1 MLRAPLTRR
10 QFTSAL
16 GAGLGATIVDGS
28 FGARR
33 AEAAG
38 PANPAAAVP
47 ADAVLINSNENPY
60 GPAASA
66 LDAMTRSETVAARY
80 PDAAEEL
87 LVEAIA
93 RLHGVE
99 PTRVVLGC
107 GSGEVLQMADMAF
120 LGPGKKVVVAEP
132 TFEAVLGYAKV
143 TKAEP
148 VKVPLTA
155 DFRHDLPRMA
165 AACDAGTGLVY
176 VCNPNNPTGTIVT
189 KDELAFFLERVPRS
203 VVVLV
208 DEAYHHFV
216 DDARYASAFEW
227 MSRAPNVVVVRTFS
241 KVYGMAG
248 MRLGYAVASKENAD
262 ALRAHAAWSNANAA
276 VLAAALVSLADADHV
291 PRQRTINR
299 ETRDW
304 LCREL
309 ERDGRRYIPSHA
321 NFLMIDVGGDVAPL
335 IDAFRARRVFVGRKF
350 PSLPN
355 WLRVSMGTRPEM
367 AAFVDALR
375 AIAPV
380 RSARV
385 S

>member
-1 MLRAPLTRR
+1 MIRASLSRR
-10 QFTSAL
+10 QFTTAI
-16 GAGLGATIVDGS
+16 GAGLGAALVEGP

-33 AEAAG
+33 AEAG
-38 PANPAAAVP
+38 RPSTRPGNTP
-47 ADAVLINSNENPY
+47 ADAVLLNSNENPY

-66 LDAMTRSETVAARY
+66 LDAITKSESVAARY
-80 PDAAEEL
+80 PDAAEARL
-87 LVEAIA
+87 TEAIA
-93 RLHGVE
+93 RLHGVAAD
-99 PTRVVLGC
+99 RVVLGC

-132 TFEAVLGYAKV
+132 TFEAVLGYARV

-189 KDELAFFLERVPRS
+189 KDELAFFLERVPRTVS
-203 VVVLV
+203 ILV

-216 DDARYASAFEW
+216 DDPHYASAFEW
-227 MSRAPNVVVVRTFS
+227 IDKAPNVVVVRTFS

-248 MRLGYAVASKENAD
+248 MRLGYAVSSKENAE

-276 VLAAALVSLADADHV
+276 VLAAALASLAESDHV
-291 PRQRTINR
+291 PRQRSINR

-321 NFLMIDVGGDVAPL
+321 NFLMVDVGGDVQPL
-335 IDAFRARRVFVGRKF
+335 IDSFRERRILVGRKF

-355 WLRVSMGTRPEM
+355 WLRVSMGTKPEM
-367 AAFVDALR
+367 QAFVDALR
-375 AIAPV
+375 AIAP
-380 RSARV
+380 ARAARA

>member
-1 MLRAPLTRR
+1 MLRAPVTRR

-16 GAGLGATIVDGS
+16 GAG
-28 FGARR
+28 FGAALVDPPLGSAR
-33 AEAAG
+33 AAS
-38 PANPAAAVP
+38 VP
-47 ADAVLINSNENPY
+47 VATGEPILLNSNENPY
-60 GPAASA
+60 GPAPSA
-66 LDAMTRSETVAARY
+66 LDAMTKAERGAARY
-80 PDAAEEL
+80 PDAAEQRL
-87 LVEAIA
+87 AEAIG

-99 PTRVVLGC
+99 PDRVVLGC

-120 LGPGKKVVVAEP
+120 LGPGRKVVVAEP

-155 DFRHDLPRMA
+155 DYRHDLPHMA

-189 KDELAFFLERVPRS
+189 RDELGFFLERVPRT
-203 VVVLV
+203 VTVLL
-208 DEAYHHFV
+208 DEAYYHFV
-216 DDARYASAFEW
+216 ADPRYASGFEW
-227 MSRAPNVVVVRTFS
+227 MGKAPNLVVVRTFS
-241 KVYGMAG
+241 KAYGMAG
-248 MRLGYAVASKENAD
+248 MRLGYAVASHENAA

-276 VLAAALVSLADADHV
+276 VLAAALASLAEADHV
-291 PRQRTINR
+291 SRQRTLNR

-309 ERDGRRYIPSHA
+309 DRDGRRYIPSHT
-321 NFLMIDVGGDVAPL
+321 NFLMLDAGGDVAPL
-335 IDAFRARRVFVGRKF
+335 IEAFRARRILVGRKF

-355 WLRVSMGTRPEM
+355 WLRVSMGTRTEM
-367 AAFVDALR
+367 EAFVDAMR
-375 AIAPV
+375 ALLP
-380 RSARV
+380 ARAARA

>member
-1 MLRAPLTRR
+1 MPGSRLSRR
-10 QFTSAL
+10 QFTTVF
-16 GAGLGATIVDGS
+16 GAGLGAALVEGP

-33 AEAAG
+33 AEAGRPSNRGGTA
-38 PANPAAAVP
+38 PT
-47 ADAVLINSNENPY
+47 DAVLLNSNENPY

-66 LDAMTRSETVAARY
+66 LDAMTRAERVAGRY
-80 PDAAEEL
+80 PDAAEERL
-87 LVEAIA
+87 TETIA
-93 RLHGVE
+93 QLHGVT
-99 PTRVVLGC
+99 PDRVVLGC

-132 TFEAVLGYAKV
+132 TFEAVLAFARV

-148 VKVPLTA
+148 VKVALTA

-189 KDELAFFLERVPRS
+189 RDEFAFFLERIPRT
-203 VVVLV
+203 VTVLV

-216 DDARYASAFEW
+216 DDPRYATAFEW
-227 MSRAPNVVVVRTFS
+227 IEKAPNVVVVRTFS

-248 MRLGYAVASKENAD
+248 MRLGYAVASKENAE

-276 VLAAALVSLADADHV
+276 VLAAALASLAEPEHV
-291 PRQRTINR
+291 SRQRSINR

-321 NFLMIDVGGDVAPL
+321 NFLMVDVGGDVQPL
-335 IDAFRARRVFVGRKF
+335 IESFRARRILVGRKF

-355 WLRVSMGTRPEM
+355 WLRVSMGTKPEM
-367 AAFVDALR
+367 QAFVDALR
-375 AIAPV
+375 AIAP
-380 RSARV
+380 ARAARA

>member
-1 MLRAPLTRR
+1 MLRSSLNRR
-10 QFTSAL
+10 QFATVL
-16 GAGLGATIVDGS
+16 GAGLGAALVEGP

-33 AEAAG
+33 AEGARS
-38 PANPAAAVP
+38 ANRVSSASPE
-47 ADAVLINSNENPY
+47 AVLLNSNENPY

-66 LDAMTRSETVAARY
+66 LDAMTKSESVAARY
-80 PDAAEEL
+80 PDAAEESL
-87 LVEAIA
+87 TATIA
-93 RLHGVE
+93 RLHGVTPE
-99 PTRVVLGC
+99 RIVLGC

-189 KDELAFFLERVPRS
+189 RDEFTLFLERVPRT
-203 VVVLV
+203 VAILV

-216 DDARYASAFEW
+216 DDPRYASALDW
-227 MSRAPNVVVVRTFS
+227 IDKAPNVVVVRTFS

-248 MRLGYAVASKENAD
+248 MRLGYAVASKENAE

-276 VLAAALVSLADADHV
+276 VLAAALASLAETDHV
-291 PRQRTINR
+291 PRQRSINR

-321 NFLMIDVGGDVAPL
+321 NFVMIDAGGDVAPL
-335 IDAFRARRVFVGRKF
+335 IESFRQRRIFVGRKF
-350 PSLPN
+350 PSLSN
-355 WLRVSMGTRPEM
+355 WLRVSMGTKPEM
-367 AAFVDALR
+367 QAFVDALR
-375 AIAPV
+375 TIAP
-380 RSARV
+380 ARAARA

>member
-1 MLRAPLTRR
+1 MLRSPLNRR
-10 QFTSAL
+10 QFTTVL
-16 GAGLGATIVDGS
+16 GAGLGAALVEGP
-28 FGARR
+28 FGAGR
-33 AEAAG
+33 AEGARPSNRGSSA
-38 PANPAAAVP
+38 PP
-47 ADAVLINSNENPY
+47 DAVLLNSNENPY

-66 LDAMTRSETVAARY
+66 LDAMTKSESVAARY
-80 PDAAEEL
+80 PDAAEARLTET
-87 LVEAIA
+87 VA
-93 RLHGVE
+93 RLHGVT
-99 PTRVVLGC
+99 PDRVVLGC

-132 TFEAVLGYAKV
+132 TFEAVLAFARV

-148 VKVPLTA
+148 VKVALTA

-189 KDELAFFLERVPRS
+189 RDEFTLFLERVPRT
-203 VVVLV
+203 VAILV

-216 DDARYASAFEW
+216 DDPRYASAFEW
-227 MSRAPNVVVVRTFS
+227 IDKAPNVVVVRTFS

-248 MRLGYAVASKENAD
+248 MRLGYAVASKENAE

-276 VLAAALVSLADADHV
+276 VLAAAQASLAETDHV
-291 PRQRTINR
+291 PRQRSINR

-309 ERDGRRYIPSHA
+309 DRDGRRYIPSHA
-321 NFLMIDVGGDVAPL
+321 NFLMIDVGGDVQPR
-335 IDAFRARRVFVGRKF
+335 IDSFRERHILVGRKF

-355 WLRVSMGTRPEM
+355 WLRVSMGTKPEM
-367 AAFVDALR
+367 QAFVDALR
-375 AIAPV
+375 AIAP
-380 RSARV
+380 ARAARA

>member
-1 MLRAPLTRR
+1 MIRASLSRR
-10 QFTSAL
+10 QFTTAL
-16 GAGLGATIVDGS
+16 GAGLGAALVEGP

-33 AEAAG
+33 AEAG
-38 PANPAAAVP
+38 RPSTRPGNTP
-47 ADAVLINSNENPY
+47 ADAVLLNSNENPY

-66 LDAMTRSETVAARY
+66 LDAITKSESVAARY
-80 PDAAEEL
+80 PDVAEARL
-87 LVEAIA
+87 TDAIA

-99 PTRVVLGC
+99 ADRVVLGC

-132 TFEAVLGYAKV
+132 TFEAVLGYARV

-176 VCNPNNPTGTIVT
+176 ICNPNNPTGTIVT
-189 KDELAFFLERVPRS
+189 RDELAFFLERVPRT
-203 VVVLV
+203 VAVLI

-227 MSRAPNVVVVRTFS
+227 IDKAPNVVVVRTFS

-248 MRLGYAVASKENAD
+248 MRLGYAVASKANAE

-276 VLAAALVSLADADHV
+276 VLAASLASLAEPDHV
-291 PRQRTINR
+291 PRQRSINR

-321 NFLMIDVGGDVAPL
+321 NFLMIDVGGDVTPF
-335 IDAFRARRVFVGRKF
+335 IEAFRERRILVGRKF

-355 WLRVSMGTRPEM
+355 WLRVSMGTKPEM
-367 AAFVDALR
+367 QAFVDALR
-375 AIAPV
+375 AIAPG
-380 RSARV
+380 RAARA

>member
-1 MLRAPLTRR
+1 MLRAPVTRR
-10 QFTSAL
+10 QFTSAF
-16 GAGLGATIVDGS
+16 GAGLGAALADGPIGS
-28 FGARR
+28 AR
-33 AEAAG
+33 AASVSVASDQ
-38 PANPAAAVP
+38 PI
-47 ADAVLINSNENPY
+47 LLNSNENPY
-60 GPAASA
+60 GPAPSA
-66 LDAMTRSETVAARY
+66 LDAITKSESVAARY
-80 PDAAEEL
+80 PDAAEARL
-87 LVEAIA
+87 TEAIA
-93 RLHGVE
+93 RMHGVA
-99 PTRVVLGC
+99 PHRVVLGC

-132 TFEAVLGYAKV
+132 TFEAVLGYARV

-189 KDELAFFLERVPRS
+189 KDELAFFLERVPRTVS
-203 VVVLV
+203 ILV

-216 DDARYASAFEW
+216 DDPRYASALEW
-227 MSRAPNVVVVRTFS
+227 LDKTPNLVVVRTFS

-248 MRLGYAVASKENAD
+248 MRLGYAVSSKENAE

-276 VLAAALVSLADADHV
+276 VLAAALASLAESDHV
-291 PRQRTINR
+291 PRQRSINR

-321 NFLMIDVGGDVAPL
+321 NFLMVDVGGDVQPL
-335 IDAFRARRVFVGRKF
+335 IDSFRERRILVGRKF

-355 WLRVSMGTRPEM
+355 WLRVSMGTKPEM
-367 AAFVDALR
+367 QAFVDALR
-375 AIAPV
+375 AIAP
-380 RSARV
+380 ARAARA